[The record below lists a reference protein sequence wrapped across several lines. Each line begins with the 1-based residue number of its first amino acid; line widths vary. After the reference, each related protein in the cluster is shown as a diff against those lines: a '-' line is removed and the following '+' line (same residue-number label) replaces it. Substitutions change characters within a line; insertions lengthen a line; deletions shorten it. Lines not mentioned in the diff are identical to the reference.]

1 MIKFYDNI
9 LHPEEMALLTNIFLN
24 TECPYY
30 LRIGQ
35 TDLDDR
41 LHFTHCLQDRD
52 SFEITSQKYYEVINI
67 IIRLCKAI
75 NVELKKVLRACVNL
89 TFPYSPSE
97 GAIHIDHPFDHKQ
110 FIICLT
116 DGGATHFFNKKNK
129 VIKKIVSKKSR
140 FLLFDKQPHAVV
152 HSEKKERVI
161 VVVTFI

>member
-129 VIKKIVSKKSR
+129 VIKKLSQKNLGFYCLINNPMQLYIQKK
-140 FLLFDKQPHAVV
+140 
-152 HSEKKERVI
+152 KKGLS
-161 VVVTFI
+161 

>member
-1 MIKFYDNI
+1 MIKFYDDI
-9 LHPEEMALLTNIFLN
+9 LDPKEITLLCSIFLN
-24 TECPYY
+24 ENCPYY
-30 LRIGQ
+30 LKIGQ

-52 SFEITSQKYYEVINI
+52 AFAITSQKYYDVINI
-67 IIRLCKAI
+67 IIKLCKTI
-75 NVELKKVLRACVNL
+75 KIKLNKVLRASVNL
-89 TFPYSPSE
+89 TFPYSPSV
-97 GAIHIDHPFDHKQ
+97 GAIHIDHPFDYKQ

-140 FLLFDKQPHAVV
+140 VLLFDKQPHAVV

-161 VVVTFI
+161 IVVTFI

>member
-1 MIKFYDNI
+1 M
-9 LHPEEMALLTNIFLN
+9 
-24 TECPYY
+24 
-30 LRIGQ
+30 
-35 TDLDDR
+35 
-41 LHFTHCLQDRD
+41 
-52 SFEITSQKYYEVINI
+52 
-67 IIRLCKAI
+67 CKAI

-97 GAIHIDHPFDHKQ
+97 GAIHIDHPFGHKQ

-140 FLLFDKQPHAVV
+140 VLLFDKQPHAVV